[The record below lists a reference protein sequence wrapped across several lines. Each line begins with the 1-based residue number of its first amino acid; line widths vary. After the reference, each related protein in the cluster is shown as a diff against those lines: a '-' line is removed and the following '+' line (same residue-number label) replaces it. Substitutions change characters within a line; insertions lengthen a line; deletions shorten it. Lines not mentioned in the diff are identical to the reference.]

1 MQQGAGHT
9 PYRIDPTPVAR
20 SARPMLR
27 RWLWFGACAVLFSVG
42 GLVFAAGIGLEL
54 GTSAAAVGLL
64 AALLPLAI
72 VIPAVLWLDRFE
84 SEPGRYLLAAFCWGA
99 CVAATVSLVLNT
111 GSMLLIARVAGQEPA
126 LAVGAVVVAPV
137 VEETSKGIGVLL
149 VLLLRRREFDGIV
162 DGIVYSA
169 ICAAGFAF
177 AENVLY
183 FGRGALEG
191 GTQGLAAVLVVRL
204 VFAPFAHPLFT
215 ACTGVGLGIA
225 AGRAHGMVRWLAPVA
240 GLLAAM
246 GLHSLWNASTLLGL
260 DGAVTAYMF
269 LQVPLFVAA
278 IGFALWARH
287 REASVLATYLEGY
300 GRSGWFTPQEVA
312 MLTNVRARRQALA
325 WARGSGG
332 ARGRAEMRR
341 LHDDAVDLA
350 MLRQRMVHGTAPADA
365 EAQERGMLRDIAEAR
380 TRLYGPRPG

>member
-1 MQQGAGHT
+1 MQQGAEHT
-9 PYRIDPTPVAR
+9 SYRTDPPPAAR

-27 RWLWFGACAVLFSVG
+27 RWLWFGACAVLFCVG

-54 GTSAAAVGLL
+54 GTSAAVVGLL
-64 AALLPLAI
+64 TALLPLAI
-72 VIPAVLWLDRFE
+72 VVPAVLWLDRFE
-84 SEPGRYLLAAFCWGA
+84 SEPARYLLAAFCWGA

-111 GSMLLIARVAGQEPA
+111 GSTLFISRIAGQEPA
-126 LAVGAVVVAPV
+126 LAVGAVVIAPV
-137 VEETSKGIGVLL
+137 VEETSKGVGVLL

-191 GTQGLAAVLVVRL
+191 GTQGLVAVLVVRV
-204 VFAPFAHPLFT
+204 VFGPFAHPLFT

-225 AGRAHGMVRWLAPVA
+225 AGRAHGVLRWVAPVC

-246 GLHSLWNASTLLGL
+246 VLHALWNASTLLGL
-260 DGAVTAYMF
+260 DGAVTAYVF
-269 LQVPLFVAA
+269 LQVPLFAAA

-287 REASVLATYLEGY
+287 REARVLATYLEGY
-300 GRSGWFTPQEVA
+300 GRAGWFTPQEVA
-312 MLTNVRARRQALA
+312 MLSNVRARRQALA

-332 ARGRAEMRR
+332 AREHADMRR

-350 MLRQRMVHGTAPADA
+350 MLRQRIVHGTAPADA
-365 EAQERGMLRDIAEAR
+365 ESQERGLLREIAGVRA
-380 TRLYGPRPG
+380 RLYAPRPG